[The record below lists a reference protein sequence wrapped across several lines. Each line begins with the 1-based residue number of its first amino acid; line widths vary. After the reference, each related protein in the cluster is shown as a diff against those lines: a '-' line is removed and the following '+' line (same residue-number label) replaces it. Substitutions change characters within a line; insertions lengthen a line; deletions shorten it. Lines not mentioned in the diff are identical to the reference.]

1 MNEILVPREEILP
14 TIKEQIVEQLKSLS
28 NNTIVVEEIE
38 WTIDGLKV
46 TFTHKN

>member
-28 NNTIVVEEIE
+28 NNTIVVE
-38 WTIDGLKV
+38 D
-46 TFTHKN
+46 